1 MNRYMR
7 ERLMNRDGRRG
18 VPGSGRRD
26 RGYDDEVYMDK
37 YPRRRGDSMYEE
49 PKEQRGGRGYERGKQ
64 PYRSDRN
71 YQRDMRYEDYDDYR
85 DFEYNYDMKEHPLE
99 LREDEIKKWES
110 KVKNSDGTRGAKF
123 HKDQIVPFAHQ
134 LGIEFEDFTEDEFV
148 MTVNMMYSD
157 YCSALQASS
166 FPNYNRPEP
175 YIHMAKAFLCDKDF
189 EGKPYEKLALYYYEI
204 VEYDDD

>member
-26 RGYDDEVYMDK
+26 RSYDDRVYMDE

-49 PKEQRGGRGYERGKQ
+49 PKEQRGGRGYERSKQ

-110 KVKNSDGTRGAKF
+110 KVKNSDGGEQNILKETTGILRSELLPRPTLKRVPSLF
-123 HKDQIVPFAHQ
+123 HLDNQK
-134 LGIEFEDFTEDEFV
+134 
-148 MTVNMMYSD
+148 
-157 YCSALQASS
+157 
-166 FPNYNRPEP
+166 
-175 YIHMAKAFLCDKDF
+175 
-189 EGKPYEKLALYYYEI
+189 KL
-204 VEYDDD
+204 